1 MSGGELFAKIVQ
13 KEQYL
18 EGEAQKVVKTIAEV
32 LAYLHARDIAHRDL
46 KPENVL
52 LSNKSDDAVIKIAD
66 FGFARKVRDGCITA
80 CGTPG
85 YVAPEVISGKVYST
99 QCDDWSLGVLTYILL
114 AGYPPFYA
122 KNRQELFKAIRHA
135 KYVFD
140 SPYWD
145 VVSDP
150 AKDLVSK
157 ILVVD
162 PKKRMTAK
170 DILAHPWV
178 EGKVSSKQNITA
190 SKNQLK
196 IANARRHLRTAFR
209 GAMAAGQVT
218 DMVATLRKEMQ
229 KN

>member
-32 LAYLHARDIAHRDL
+32 LFYLHSLDIAHRDL

-52 LSNKSDDAVIKIAD
+52 LSDKTDNAKIKIAD
-66 FGFARKVRDGCITA
+66 FGFARKVREGCITA

-85 YVAPEVISGKVYST
+85 YVAPEVISGKVYHT
-99 QCDDWSLGVLTYILL
+99 ECDNWSLGVLVYILL

-122 KNRQELFKAIRHA
+122 KNRQELFKMIRQA

-150 AKDLVSK
+150 AKDLVRK

-162 PKKRMTAK
+162 PKKRYTAK

-178 EGKVSSKQNITA
+178 NGEVASKQNISA
-190 SKNQLK
+190 NKEQLK
-196 IANARRHLRTAFR
+196 IANARRHLRAAFR
-209 GAMAAGQVT
+209 GAIAAGRVNDIVNT
-218 DMVATLRKEMQ
+218 IRAEA
-229 KN
+229 N